1 MELSTDA
8 LGTDLMGNGVN
19 ESACFTRSCMSS
31 HMHMQHTTVTDV
43 EELSKRQINVDFILV
58 SLNPEVNR
66 KSILK
71 ARGGAKKKEI

>member
-1 MELSTDA
+1 M
-8 LGTDLMGNGVN
+8 
-19 ESACFTRSCMSS
+19 
-31 HMHMQHTTVTDV
+31 TVTDV

-66 KSILK
+66 KFILK